1 MRRVREGGSNSKG
14 GGEWEEGKGE
24 RGGNSEGAG
33 GGSVTVLTAVST
45 FIFGIQIFYVTLMC
59 GGVGGV

>member
-1 MRRVREGGSNSKG
+1 MREGGVIAR
-14 GGEWEEGKGE
+14 EGVSGRRGRGE
-24 RGGNSEGAG
+24 RGGNREGAG